1 MANPSEAQAAF
12 QRLLEIM
19 GDLRSKCPW
28 DREQTAESLR
38 KLTIEET
45 YELADAIDAGD
56 WDEIKKELGDL
67 FLHLVFYSKLGEERG
82 AFDVTEVLHGVCE
95 KLIRRHPHIYG
106 EVKAADSQTVKA
118 NWEAIKLQE
127 QGSQRA
133 SVLEGVPKALPAL
146 VKAYRMQEKVQ
157 GVGFDWPD
165 GDGVWE
171 KVQEEL
177 AELRAAETPE
187 DEAMEMGDVLFALVN
202 YAKHRGLDPEQAL
215 ARSNAKFTR
224 RFQAMETLIR
234 AEGHAIPDMDLAS
247 WEVLWQRVKAQ
258 ETSHLDNAGEK

>member
-12 QRLLEIM
+12 LRLLGIM
-19 GDLRSKCPW
+19 DDLRTKCPW

-56 WDEIKKELGDL
+56 WEELKKELGDL

-106 EVKAADSQTVKA
+106 DVEATDSKAVKA

-127 QGSQRA
+127 KGAKRK
-133 SVLEGVPKALPAL
+133 SVLEGVPKALPAM

-165 GDGVWE
+165 GEGVWA

-177 AELRAAETPE
+177 QEMREATTVESETMEL
-187 DEAMEMGDVLFALVN
+187 GDVLFALVN

-215 ARSNAKFTR
+215 ALSNAKFAR
-224 RFQAMETLIR
+224 RFQAMEALVVQ
-234 AEGHAIPDMDLAS
+234 EGGSVSEMDLDA
-247 WEVLWQRVKAQ
+247 WEALWQRVKAT
-258 ETSHLDNAGEK
+258 ES

>member
-12 QRLLEIM
+12 QRLLGIM
-19 GDLRSKCPW
+19 DDLRAKCPW

-45 YELADAIDAGD
+45 YELADAIDSGD
-56 WDEIKKELGDL
+56 WDELKKELGDL

-82 AFDVTEVLHGVCE
+82 AFDVTDVLHGVCE

-106 EVKAADSQTVKA
+106 SVEANDSETVKA

-127 QGSQRA
+127 KGASRT
-133 SVLEGVPKALPAL
+133 SVLEGVPKALPAM

-165 GDGVWE
+165 GEGVWS

-177 AELRAAETPE
+177 DELRNAATPE
-187 DEAMEMGDVLFALVN
+187 DEAMELGDVLFALVN

-215 ARSNAKFTR
+215 ALSNAKFAR
-224 RFQAMETLIR
+224 RFQSMEDMLLE
-234 AEGHAIPDMDLAS
+234 EGHSISKMDLEG
-247 WEVLWQRVKAQ
+247 WERLWQRVKSQ
-258 ETSHLDNAGEK
+258 EA